1 MNTCPLQHISHTN
14 RSLTRDIKRFS
25 LMKYSSFIFTT
36 SVIALTVLLFPSNGN
51 AQQAVANNPQPDT
64 PQLKISPL
72 KAMQN
77 FEPPADEE
85 YEIGPGDEINI
96 DVAGYPELTGKR
108 TVGPDGRITLPVAG
122 SIQIANQTREQ
133 AAKTLQDAL
142 TSYYTNPSVTIG
154 IDKYGS
160 NRVLILGNVQHPG
173 VLYYDTT
180 PTLLD
185 AIARGGLM
193 ANSNTRDS
201 IPEKCIIY
209 RGNDQALT
217 VELKQLLQTGSSMA
231 DIRLRR
237 NDIVFVPVQQ
247 QDFVSILGEVQHPG
261 PQPLTPELNL
271 RLAITE
277 AGGPTDGAGETP
289 TIHIVQPSTNK
300 TLTITWKE
308 LMTPSGGN
316 EVTLHAGDM
325 IFIPKSGFEK
335 FATVVS
341 KISPLATLMTVG
353 ALAAP

>member
-1 MNTCPLQHISHTN
+1 MKPSLSLFTVSAVVFAMLLAPL
-14 RSLTRDIKRFS
+14 
-25 LMKYSSFIFTT
+25 YSR
-36 SVIALTVLLFPSNGN
+36 
-51 AQQAVANNPQPDT
+51 AQKADSTQPNN

-77 FEPPADEE
+77 FEPLADEE
-85 YEIGPGDEINI
+85 YEIGPGDEVNI

-122 SIQIANQTREQ
+122 SIQVANQTREK
-133 AAKTLQDAL
+133 AAKTIQDAL
-142 TSYYTNPSVTIG
+142 AAYYTNPSVTIG

-173 VLYYDTT
+173 VLYYDNT

-193 ANSNTRDS
+193 ANSNTRDG
-201 IPEKCIIY
+201 IPERCIIY

-217 VELKQLLQTGSSMA
+217 VELKQLLQSGSAMA

-247 QDFVSILGEVQHPG
+247 EEFVSILGEVQHPG
-261 PQPLTPELNL
+261 PQPITPELTL
-271 RLAITE
+271 RLAISQ
-277 AGGPTDGAGETP
+277 AGGLGEGAGSSP
-289 TIHIVQPSTNK
+289 MIHIVQASTNK
-300 TLTITWKE
+300 TITVPFKD
-308 LMTPSGGN
+308 LMKPNGGN
-316 EVTLHAGDM
+316 EVTLHSGDM
-325 IFIPKSGFEK
+325 IYIPKSGFQK

-341 KISPLATLMTVG
+341 KLSPLTTLVTLG